1 MIYTV
6 TLNPAIDRE
15 LLVPKIE
22 FDTVLRA
29 TDWQVDFGGKGFN
42 VSRLLS
48 GFETPSTALGFVGGE
63 SGKMLENG
71 LHSLG
76 IQTDFVW
83 VQGETRTNVSIRSQ
97 SQAHYIKANEP
108 GPTITPADI
117 QLLLEKVAALA
128 APGDWWVLA
137 GSLPP
142 GCPVDIYHQIITLV
156 QEKGSHAILDTSGEA
171 LRMGCQ
177 AKPFLCKPNDY
188 EAERLTGLENA
199 SPPQLAEAVHQAGP
213 AHVVISLG
221 ADGAVY
227 HGEQGH
233 FTVSSPTIEEKN
245 PIGAGD
251 SMVGGMTWALQ
262 QGLDFQQVLRWGVA
276 CGAGTA
282 SLEGTSVAQ
291 KHHAEA
297 LLPQALIK

>member
-15 LLVPKIE
+15 LLVPEIE
-22 FDTVLRA
+22 FDSVLRA
-29 TDWQVDFGGKGFN
+29 VSWQVDFGGKGFN

-48 GFETPSTALGFVGGE
+48 GFDTPSTALGFVGGD

-83 VQGETRTNVSIRSQ
+83 VGGETRTNVSIRSQ
-97 SQAHYIKANEP
+97 ALPHYIKVNEP
-108 GPTITPADI
+108 GPTITPPDV
-117 QLLLEKVAALA
+117 QLLMDKIASLA

-142 GCPVDIYHQIITLV
+142 GCPSDIYARIIQLV
-156 QEKGSHAILDTSGEA
+156 QSKGSQAILDTSGEA
-171 LRMGCQ
+171 LEKGCRV
-177 AKPFLCKPNDY
+177 APFLCKPNDI
-188 EAERLTGLENA
+188 EAQRLTGLA
-199 SPPQLAEAVHQAGP
+199 SEDPHQLAEAVHLAGP

-221 ADGAVY
+221 KAGAVY

-233 FTVSSPTIEEKN
+233 FAVTSPTIEEKN

-262 QGLDFQQVLRWGVA
+262 QKLEFQEVLRWGVA
-276 CGAGTA
+276 CGAATA
-282 SLEGTSVAQ
+282 SLEGTSVGK

-297 LLPQALIK
+297 LLPQAVIK